1 MERCDRC
8 GVADKSVVMTDLC
21 VVCGPVLLCEGCTE
35 LHRRE
40 LAEAVDW

>member
-8 GVADKSVVMTDLC
+8 GVADKSVVMTDQC
-21 VVCGPVLLCEGCTE
+21 PVCGPVLLCSGCTE
-35 LHRRE
+35 THRRE